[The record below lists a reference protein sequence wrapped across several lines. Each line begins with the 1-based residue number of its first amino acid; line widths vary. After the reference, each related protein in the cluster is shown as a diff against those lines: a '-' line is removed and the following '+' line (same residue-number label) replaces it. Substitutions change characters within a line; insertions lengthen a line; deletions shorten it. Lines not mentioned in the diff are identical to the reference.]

1 MSIQTELGNYL
12 SATGISQRSLSLRAG
27 LNAKAVSDILNR
39 PGLRPRYST
48 LSRLSAETGLDLIAL
63 AAFPMRTYY
72 DLLQELEKAKE
83 RADDPKPIAAQIT
96 KIKWLIRK
104 TGWVAQTRTVCRADV
119 VDFFARSTAA
129 ELGLTKGSMST
140 YKSAILSALDE
151 NEVKARPRNVSD
163 VGGAWGDLKSEIKDS
178 NIPHDLKNASGAFL
192 VFLENSGIPAHD
204 VSQETLSDYFCHRL
218 ASGRTT
224 ETACRKHVKTIAR
237 LFTCLAATTG
247 FERFN
252 LRAVEHPYG
261 DGRDKFG
268 VPDDAIADL
277 LAEWDKD
284 VAPWAMGLA
293 SRDGMTRDA
302 FIQMLDDQVC
312 ESDDADGRR
321 RTGRRRSGR
330 KNKLERTAGST
341 RRDENLRR
349 HGFLTGKDRWSE
361 RTAKVR
367 RGYIVAL
374 AKAHLAVTGECIETI
389 AQLTDPEILED
400 ATDALADANDDAD
413 FESGY
418 IASVLKT
425 VRKVA
430 TGFVRREEDDI
441 KDIDDLI
448 TEFSCHQRGIAPRN
462 KARLRQFTTERI
474 QQMID
479 LTDRILEEI
488 NRKVDTRR
496 KEHRKQHGKLPE
508 RIAVYDRGL
517 VCNVMEAL
525 AHAIM
530 MKRAPRSANLI
541 GIHLD
546 WIRWQGDLATIV
558 IPAVDVKMR
567 DAGDADLPIP
577 LGAAASKLLRVYVE
591 QLREKALRPG
601 DARNP
606 FLFPSQNLDQR
617 KFVSDRPYQGILR
630 RLVTRVHTD
639 VGVRINPHL
648 YRHLIGWIW
657 LKESLDNLPKVQRLL
672 GHKSLQTTIDHYA
685 EIDETLALEEWQ
697 AVLDK
702 QAA

>member
-12 SATGISQRSLSLRAG
+12 SATGISQQSLSLRAG

-63 AAFPMRTYY
+63 AAFPMRTYF

-83 RADDPKPIAAQIT
+83 RADDPKPIAAQIA

-140 YKSAILSALDE
+140 YKSSILSALDE

-163 VGGAWGDLKSEIKDS
+163 VGGVWGDFKSEIKDS
-178 NIPHDLKNASGAFL
+178 DIPLDLKNASGAFL
-192 VFLENSGIPAHD
+192 VFLSDSGIPPHEVTRA
-204 VSQETLSDYFCHRL
+204 TLTDYFCNRL
-218 ASGRTT
+218 ALGKTT
-224 ETACRKHVKTIAR
+224 EAACKKHVKTIAR
-237 LFTCLAATTG
+237 LFSRLAATSG
-247 FERFN
+247 FERFG
-252 LRAVEHPYG
+252 LQAMEHPFE

-268 VPDDAIADL
+268 VPDDAIAGL
-277 LAEWDKD
+277 LVEWDKD

-302 FIQMLDDQVC
+302 FIEMLDERNC
-312 ESDDADGRR
+312 KADGADRKRTSRR
-321 RTGRRRSGR
+321 GRGR
-330 KNKLERTAGST
+330 KNKSERTAGSM

-367 RGYIVAL
+367 RSYIVAL
-374 AKAHLAVTGECIETI
+374 AKAYLAVTGECIETI

-400 ATDALADANDDAD
+400 ATDALADANDDAE

-418 IASVLKT
+418 IASILKT

-430 TGFVRREEDDI
+430 FGFVRRKEDDI
-441 KDIDDLI
+441 TDIDDLI
-448 TEFSCHQRGIAPRN
+448 TEFACEQRGIAPRN
-462 KARLRQFTTERI
+462 KSRLRQFTQERI

-488 NRKVDTRR
+488 NRKVDLRR

-508 RIAVYDRGL
+508 RSTIYDRVL

-530 MKRAPRSANLI
+530 MKRGPRSANLI

-558 IPAVDVKMR
+558 VPAVAVKMR
-567 DAGDADLPIP
+567 EAGDADLPIP
-577 LGAAASKLLRVYVE
+577 LGASASRLLRTYVE
-591 QLREKALRPG
+591 HLREKALLPG
-601 DARNP
+601 DEKNP
-606 FLFPSQNLDQR
+606 FLFPSQNR
-617 KFVSDRPYQGILR
+617 GTFVAGQSYQGILR
-630 RLVTRVHTD
+630 RLVNRVHAD

-702 QAA
+702 LAA

>member
-1 MSIQTELGNYL
+1 MSIQTELRNYL
-12 SATGISQRSLSLRAG
+12 SETGISQRSLSLRAG

-48 LSRLSAETGLDLIAL
+48 LSRLSSATGLDLIAM

-72 DLLQELEKAKE
+72 DQLQELEEAKLL
-83 RADDPKPIAAQIT
+83 AADPKPIAAQIT

-140 YKSAILSALDE
+140 YKSALLSAFDE
-151 NEVKARPRNVSD
+151 NEVKARSRNVTD
-163 VGGAWGDLKSEIKDS
+163 VGGAWGDLKSQIKDS
-178 NIPHDLKNASGAFL
+178 NIPHDLKNASGTFL
-192 VFLENSGIPAHD
+192 VFLADSGIMPHE
-204 VSQETLSDYFCHRL
+204 VSQATLLDYFCHRRAL
-218 ASGRTT
+218 GKTT
-224 ETACRKHVKTIAR
+224 EVACQKHVKTIAR
-237 LFTCLAATTG
+237 LFTRLATTTG
-247 FERFN
+247 LEHFG
-252 LRAVEHPYG
+252 LRTVEHPFD
-261 DGRDKFG
+261 DGRNKFG
-268 VPDDAIADL
+268 VPDDAIAGL
-277 LAEWDKD
+277 LAEWDRD

-302 FIQMLDDQVC
+302 FIEMLDEQICKTDG
-312 ESDDADGRR
+312 ADRKRTARRGR
-321 RTGRRRSGR
+321 GR
-330 KNKLERTAGST
+330 KNKSERTAGST

-361 RTAKVR
+361 KTAKVR
-367 RGYIVAL
+367 RGYILAL

-389 AQLTDPEILED
+389 AQLTDPEVLED
-400 ATDALADANDDAD
+400 ATDALADANDDAE

-418 IASVLKT
+418 IASILKT

-430 TGFVRREEDDI
+430 AGFVRRKEDDI
-441 KDIDDLI
+441 TDIDDLI
-448 TEFSCHQRGIAPRN
+448 TEFACAQRGIAPRN
-462 KARLRQFTTERI
+462 KARLRQFTQERI

-488 NRKVDTRR
+488 NRDVESKR
-496 KEHRKQHGKLPE
+496 KEHRRQHRKLPE
-508 RIAVYDRGL
+508 RSAVYDRGL

-530 MKRAPRSANLI
+530 MKRGPRSANLI

-558 IPAVDVKMR
+558 IPAVAVKMR

-577 LGAAASKLLRVYVE
+577 LGASVSRLLRIYVE
-591 QLREKALRPG
+591 QLRQKALLPG
-601 DARNP
+601 DEKNP
-606 FLFPSQNLDQR
+606 FLFPSQNR
-617 KFVSDRPYQGILR
+617 RTFVPGKPYQGILR
-630 RLVTRVHTD
+630 RLVNRVHAD
-639 VGVRINPHL
+639 VGVRMNPHL

-702 QAA
+702 LAA